1 MMSNKQIEEFIAHLN
16 DKLVDAEEE
25 YNVSR
30 IEILS
35 TVLAVALGGIR
46 AEAKLSGDLKGV
58 EEDLASMGIIFDRIE
73 DVVDEFDMPTD
84 ETIH

>member
-1 MMSNKQIEEFIAHLN
+1 MMSNKQIEEFISHLN
-16 DKLVDAEEE
+16 DKLFDAEEE

-35 TVLAVALGGIR
+35 IVLAVALGGIR
-46 AEAKLSGDLKGV
+46 AEAKISGDIKGI
-58 EEDLASMGIIFDRIE
+58 EKDLASMGIIFDHIE
-73 DVVDEFDMPTD
+73 FIDDEDDIPTD